1 MNRDRAY
8 RFAVPSVLAALLA
21 SVFGLLSTAAAT
33 DFPSYQRPAT
43 IPAPVN
49 NLPTPERI
57 ELGRALFFDPRL
69 SGSNWISCASCHN
82 PSMGWSDGLP
92 TMVGHNMKVG
102 LRKTPSITNIAYSKV
117 FMWDGRF
124 RTLEAQAL
132 GPIGSDAE
140 MNQNVG
146 DLVSELHRIRGYVE
160 MFKKAYPGEMFSTTT
175 IGKALAAY
183 QRTIVSGD
191 APFDRWIKGDK
202 AAISLSAKRGFV
214 LFEGKADCVNCHH
227 GFNFMDN
234 GFHNIGVKSAPGV
247 VDKGRYTHRMVK
259 VNLGAF
265 KTPTLRNVALHGPYM
280 HNGSYTTLEEV
291 VEHYNRG
298 GDVKDNL
305 DPNMKPGGLGLSKQE
320 VADVVEFLK
329 TLTEDR
335 VSTAALP
342 VLPR

>member
-1 MNRDRAY
+1 M
-8 RFAVPSVLAALLA
+8 
-21 SVFGLLSTAAAT
+21 
-33 DFPSYQRPAT
+33 
-43 IPAPVN
+43 I
-49 NLPTPERI
+49 
-57 ELGRALFFDPRL
+57 
-69 SGSNWISCASCHN
+69 
-82 PSMGWSDGLP
+82 
-92 TMVGHNMKVG
+92 GHNMKVG
-102 LRKTPSITNIAYSKV
+102 TRKTPTITNVAYSKV

-124 RTLEAQAL
+124 RTLEQQAL

-140 MNQNVG
+140 MNQNPAE
-146 DLVSELHRIRGYVE
+146 LVIELYRIPGYRE
-160 MFKKAYPGEMFSTTT
+160 MFKKAYPGEILSSVT

-191 APFDRWIKGDK
+191 APFDRWIKGSKD
-202 AAISLSAKRGFV
+202 AIPPSAKRGFV
-214 LFEGKADCVNCHH
+214 LFEGKANCVKCHH

-234 GFHNIGVKSAPGV
+234 GFHNIGVKPLPGL
-247 VDKGRYTHRMVK
+247 VDKGRYTHRIVK

-280 HNGSYTTLEEV
+280 HNGAYTTLEEV
-291 VEHYNRG
+291 VELYNRG

-305 DPNMKPGGLGLSKQE
+305 DPNMNPSGLGLSKQE

-329 TLTEDR
+329 TLSEDR